1 MVDEVCE
8 VVLEIKNLYGLH
20 MRPAM
25 LFADLAGKFE
35 SEIKV
40 RAGNMEI
47 DGKSVAEVM
56 TLGLSSGAKMEV
68 MAQGADASKA
78 VDAIREL
85 VEVRMFDESAAP

>member
-1 MVDEVCE
+1 MVEEVCE
-8 VVLEIKNLYGLH
+8 IVVEIKNLYGLH

-40 RAGNMEI
+40 RSGDMEI

-56 TLGLSSGAKMEV
+56 TLGLSAGSKMMI
-68 MAQGADASKA
+68 MAQGADASAA
-78 VDAIREL
+78 VEAIRVL
-85 VEVRMFDESAAP
+85 VEVRLFDESAAP

>member
-8 VVLEIKNLYGLH
+8 IVVEIRNLYGLH

-25 LFADLAGKFE
+25 LFADLASKFE
-35 SEIKV
+35 SEITVKS
-40 RAGNMEI
+40 GDMEI

-56 TLGLSSGAKMEV
+56 TLGLSAGAKMEIT
-68 MAQGADASKA
+68 AQGADASRA

-85 VEVRMFDESAAP
+85 VEVRLFDESAAP